1 MLSVLDSGKSKI
13 NEETW
18 DFSNAPE
25 FPKKIKKNGAKK
37 ITKKIKLEAK

>member
-1 MLSVLDSGKSKI
+1 MMLSVLDSGKSKI

-25 FPKKIKKNGAKK
+25 FPKKMWGKKNNKK
-37 ITKKIKLEAK
+37 NKIRGKIK